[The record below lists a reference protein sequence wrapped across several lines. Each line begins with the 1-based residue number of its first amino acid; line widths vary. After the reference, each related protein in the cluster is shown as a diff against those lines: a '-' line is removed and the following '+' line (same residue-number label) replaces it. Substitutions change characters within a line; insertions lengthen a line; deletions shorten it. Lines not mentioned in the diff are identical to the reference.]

1 MTPDDPCA
9 PGAVNYI
16 ESLPTD
22 SPQGETLKEKMPT
35 ATPHALDLIRRL
47 LTTAPSPLPT
57 GETLEEKMPTATPHA
72 LDLIRRLL
80 VFNPNKR
87 ATADEALSM
96 PFVQVSGPIAP
107 SSG

>member
-22 SPQGETLKEKMPT
+22 SPQ
-35 ATPHALDLIRRL
+35 
-47 LTTAPSPLPT
+47 

-107 SSG
+107 LIRLIAPLITADEALSIACDGL

>member
-1 MTPDDPCA
+1 MTTDDQCA

-22 SPQGETLKEKMPT
+22 SPQ
-35 ATPHALDLIRRL
+35 
-47 LTTAPSPLPT
+47 

-107 SSG
+107 LIRLIAPLITADEALSIACDGL

>member
-47 LTTAPSPLPT
+47 L
-57 GETLEEKMPTATPHA
+57 
-72 LDLIRRLL
+72 

-107 SSG
+107 LIRLIAPLITADEALSIACDGL

>member
-1 MTPDDPCA
+1 MMTPDDPCA

-22 SPQGETLKEKMPT
+22 SPQ
-35 ATPHALDLIRRL
+35 
-47 LTTAPSPLPT
+47 

-107 SSG
+107 LIRLIAPLIRLIAPLITADEALSIACDGL

>member
-1 MTPDDPCA
+1 MMTPDDPCA

-47 LTTAPSPLPT
+47 L
-57 GETLEEKMPTATPHA
+57 
-72 LDLIRRLL
+72 

-107 SSG
+107 LIRLIAPLITADEALSIACDGL

>member
-1 MTPDDPCA
+1 
-9 PGAVNYI
+9 
-16 ESLPTD
+16 
-22 SPQGETLKEKMPT
+22 MPT

-96 PFVQVSGPIAP
+96 PFVQVSGPFAPLIRLIATLIRLIAP
-107 SSG
+107 LITADEALSIACDGL

>member
-1 MTPDDPCA
+1 MTPDDPMMAPDDPCA

-47 LTTAPSPLPT
+47 L
-57 GETLEEKMPTATPHA
+57 
-72 LDLIRRLL
+72 

-107 SSG
+107 LIRLIAPLITADEALSIACDGL

>member
-1 MTPDDPCA
+1 MTTDDHCA

-22 SPQGETLKEKMPT
+22 SPQGETLEEKLPT
-35 ATPHALDLIRRL
+35 ATPV
-47 LTTAPSPLPT
+47 
-57 GETLEEKMPTATPHA
+57 A

-80 VFNPNKR
+80 VFNPTKR

-96 PFVQVSGPIAP
+96 PFVQVKMPMIVSDRLRWPLMTSDDLRWPLMTSDGL
-107 SSG
+107 

>member
-1 MTPDDPCA
+1 MMAPDDPCA

-22 SPQGETLKEKMPT
+22 SPQGETHK
-35 ATPHALDLIRRL
+35 
-47 LTTAPSPLPT
+47 
-57 GETLEEKMPTATPHA
+57 EKMPTATPHA

-107 SSG
+107 LIRLIAPLITADEALSIACDGL